1 MVAPI
6 VLALLFLLALGLT
19 WVLTLA
25 ETALDYLSFRDAEA
39 IVAQHPTNPV
49 GRIMDRLAEHQL
61 ATRFWNTVFLASS
74 AVLVTMF
81 IDNFVSNVWLSAAGG
96 ITVMAVLALVISA
109 RSPRRIGA
117 KHYEISAR
125 FTAWLVRPLAAVLG
139 PLPRLFISET
149 ENEQDDENDDDDL
162 EERHFRAYVS
172 RASAADVLEDNEA
185 DMIQSVF
192 DMDDTLVRAI
202 MVPRTDVVW
211 LDSGTTLAAATDVFI
226 HSGYSRI
233 PLIGDSPDDVLGIIF
248 LKDIIRAMHMYKLTS
263 DDAVNLIAREIR
275 VVPESKSVWDL
286 LQELQS
292 EAIHAAVVVDEY
304 GGTAGFVTLEDLIE
318 ELVGDISDEYDDAE
332 IADVIPEPDGEY
344 LVKASMSV
352 SDFSEAFGLLLD
364 DDEDEDV
371 DTVGG
376 LLAKSLGRIPM
387 KGSVTVVEN
396 LTLTVETLTGRRNRV
411 DTIRVTTQTSHQEPK
426 L

>member
-6 VLALLFLLALGLT
+6 VLILLFLIALSLT
-19 WVLTLA
+19 WILTLA

-39 IVAQHPTNPV
+39 IVVQHPSNPV
-49 GRIMDRLAEHQL
+49 GHIMDRLAEHQL

-74 AVLVTMF
+74 AVLITVF
-81 IDNFVSNVWLSAAGG
+81 IDHFVNNVWLAAAGG
-96 ITVMAVLALVISA
+96 IAVMAVLTLVISA

-125 FTAWLVRPLAAVLG
+125 LTAWLVRPLAALLG
-139 PLPRLFISET
+139 PLPGLFIAEPD
-149 ENEQDDENDDDDL
+149 NEQDDENDDDDL

-226 HSGYSRI
+226 RSGYSRI

-248 LKDIIRAMHMYKLTS
+248 LKDIIRAMHMHKLNS
-263 DDAVNLIAREIR
+263 NDAVNLIAREIR
-275 VVPESKSVWDL
+275 VVPESKTVWDL

-332 IADVIPEPDGEY
+332 IADVIPQPDGEY

-352 SDFSEAFGLLLD
+352 SDFSEAFGLFLD
-364 DDEDEDV
+364 DDKDEDV

-376 LLAKSLGRIPM
+376 LLAKSMGKIPM
-387 KGSVTVVEN
+387 KGSVTDVEN

-411 DTIRVTTQTSHQEPK
+411 DTIRVTPQTSLQEPK
-426 L
+426 S

>member
-6 VLALLFLLALGLT
+6 VLGLLFLIALALT

-39 IVAQHPTNPV
+39 IVAQQPTNPV
-49 GRIMDRLAEHQL
+49 VHIMDRLAEHQL

-74 AVLVTMF
+74 AVLITVF
-81 IDNFVSNVWLSAAGG
+81 IDHFVNNVWLSAAGG
-96 ITVMAVLALVISA
+96 IALMAVLTLVISA

-125 FTAWLVRPLAAVLG
+125 LTAWLVRPLAALLG

-226 HSGYSRI
+226 RSGYSRI

-248 LKDIIRAMHMYKLTS
+248 LKDIIRAMHMHKLNS

-332 IADVIPEPDGEY
+332 IADVIPQPDGEY

-376 LLAKSLGRIPM
+376 LLAKSLGKIPI
-387 KGSVTVVEN
+387 KGSVTNVEN

-411 DTIRVTTQTSHQEPK
+411 DTIRVTTQTTHQEPT